1 MSDADEFSCLPSK
14 PVKALDFL
22 KGGTTSS
29 SILKTP
35 EHERDVIALIRTIG
49 KRMTEAREMCGLTQL
64 EAARRIGFANS
75 SKLSKVE
82 KLIEITNVPVWL
94 LVRAAQVYDVSAD
107 FLLGLSDSE
116 STDTAHWR
124 QQRKVSEWLFDHW
137 QAARE
142 RDLAAMAMMNARV
155 DYAWR
160 CTLAMQPAANEAV
173 LALVAFMEANPEF
186 EDMRGGARLV
196 RTLSAIDSAV
206 LANKNLIESFHF
218 SLELEKRKDKSG
230 S

>member
-1 MSDADEFSCLPSK
+1 M
-14 PVKALDFL
+14 
-22 KGGTTSS
+22 
-29 SILKTP
+29 
-35 EHERDVIALIRTIG
+35 
-49 KRMTEAREMCGLTQL
+49 
-64 EAARRIGFANS
+64 GFANS
-75 SKLSKVE
+75 SRLTKVE
-82 KLIEITNVPVWL
+82 KAFNINNVPVWL
-94 LVRAAQVYDVSAD
+94 VVRAAKVYDVSAD

-124 QQRKVSEWLFDHW
+124 QQRTVSEWLFDHW

-142 RDLAAMAMMNARV
+142 RDLAAMAMMNSRV

-160 CTLAMQPAANEAV
+160 CTLAMQTSANEAV

-206 LANKNLIESFHF
+206 LANKKLIEGFHF
-218 SLELEKRKDKSG
+218 SLKLGKRKDKSG